1 MNNISK
7 KLKAALTKK
16 ATGFTADE
24 VVEEYGINP
33 DGEFTLLKRKIT
45 KKYYP
50 PDTTAISKA
59 QELSE
64 AEGDLENLSEGQLLE
79 EKSRLLAELK
89 LGEEKK
95 EKK

>member
-7 KLKAALTKK
+7 KLKAAVTKK

-33 DGEFTLLKRKIT
+33 DGEFALLKRKAT

-50 PDTTAISKA
+50 PDTSAISKV
-59 QELSE
+59 QEQWA
-64 AEGDLENLSEGQLLE
+64 AEENLSNLSESQLLQ

-89 LGEEKK
+89 LGDEKK